1 MTTCGTSLKIQNLT
15 TSASLIFVGQ
25 CCVFKYR
32 WNTMS
37 SEGGG
42 FFNQFTL
49 WGEGGEVSLGVTM
62 AVARAGLL
70 ESRM

>member
-1 MTTCGTSLKIQNLT
+1 MATRGTSLKIQNLT

-32 WNTMS
+32 ANTMS

-42 FFNQFTL
+42 FYNRFTL
-49 WGEGGEVSLGVTM
+49 WGEGGRCRWGSQW
-62 AVARAGLL
+62 R
-70 ESRM
+70 